1 MGGYGAL
8 LCAAKLKSRA
18 VVTAPQTTLNA
29 KNAKIPQSWMKDI
42 NQYPVIRDNLASE
55 LISVESIKIIYD
67 VKDRWDVSHVNYLKS
82 HIKWIDEYT
91 IPYATHNLPRTLRE
105 MGIISSVISSAFKGK
120 NNKNDFR
127 KLINK
132 NKKKSISYISN
143 LGHFVEN
150 SKNKW
155 LYSYYKRIVAF
166 YFDDLMSSIKRD
178 SWVLQNN
185 TLDAFNNRLI
195 YINNHVEVFDT
206 NKLIFLSRGNDPQL
220 ELGCLPDGNL
230 ECNFSFFSNVASFG
244 NVFFSRDSNTAF
256 TPKDAIS
263 FSVSP
268 GITHVTF
275 ILPGSSEDRLRK
287 IRIDP
292 ISCPGFFQV
301 LDFRFV

>member
-1 MGGYGAL
+1 
-8 LCAAKLKSRA
+8 
-18 VVTAPQTTLNA
+18 
-29 KNAKIPQSWMKDI
+29 
-42 NQYPVIRDNLASE
+42 
-55 LISVESIKIIYD
+55 
-67 VKDRWDVSHVNYLKS
+67 
-82 HIKWIDEYT
+82 
-91 IPYATHNLPRTLRE
+91 
-105 MGIISSVISSAFKGK
+105 
-120 NNKNDFR
+120 KNDFR